1 MQDTTEASRYCAH
14 TGVRASARLIFLAFL
29 VLVST
34 FKQATEAV
42 EVPFS
47 SFQGLDGRRAT
58 GVAAIDLDRDGDLD
72 LVAATSISTD
82 QVFWLE
88 NTSGDASTWTARTLD
103 SSLDGPRAISA
114 ADLDGDGDYDL
125 AVAADV
131 DDTIAWYEN
140 DGLTFTRHDLTTTA
154 NGAQSVKIGDLDADG
169 DLDLVYC
176 APDGDE
182 LAWLEN
188 DGAYNPTFTKRI
200 ILWRYPPPTPLIAD
214 NPIDVELVDLNG
226 DSDLD
231 ILWASALDDRV
242 GWLLNNGADD
252 PVFSFQLISD
262 THADLPR
269 DVGCADVDGDGDPDV
284 LTASADGEIWFF
296 RNTGSGFSWQPI
308 ALAAAVGDVFEISPR
323 DLDGDGDLDV
333 VAYSPGASTLVWFE
347 NAAGN
352 GTAWIRR
359 NLSQAAGGALV
370 AITADLDRDGDFDI
384 VSAGASPGNSLAW
397 YENTTIHRSVRFGAE
412 HIISIVPNGPNAI
425 EAGDI
430 DGDGDIDL
438 AVSSFWD
445 KTVRWYEN
453 APGGLAIPGA
463 FDEHTA
469 HQSTLSRYPEAV
481 TLADMNEDG
490 DLDVVVA
497 FDDWVSHWEDLVSW
511 FENDGSTIPGFT
523 VRVVSWITDGPVSV
537 AIADIN
543 DDGNLDV
550 VSSSLFN
557 DTVYWYESSG
567 GLSPTFVTHT
577 ILDYGNDPM
586 SVWPADLANNGT
598 IDVAVG
604 YRGDDTMTWFW
615 NDGADPTPDFSS
627 IEISYATDGPRG
639 VTAADIDRDGLLD
652 LVCAAENGDAVSW
665 LRNDGVSMWVEHMID
680 ATADGA
686 SWVRTVDLDRDGDI
700 DVLGALTENDSAV
713 WYENFG
719 GAIPTWRATVMPA
732 LMEGPRAMVPG
743 DFDRDG
749 DLDVAVAWY
758 DSDTVAWYENRG
770 GQYTFAHSGTAP
782 AQLQEGA
789 EDDLLRITLVH
800 NGRNGDT
807 AIEWAALALRFESD
821 YGVPFTGPELDSI
834 IDYVRIYEDTN
845 GSGIFEPASDVWK
858 LSAASPALTDGVWTA
873 ALVDGA
879 SHWSV
884 GAEAEK
890 SFFVVVKL
898 ADNAAAQ
905 GIQKLRVI
913 HLNDPSG
920 GTPTSRVEDRLHDI
934 ELEIT
939 RWTGWIGN
947 FRSGFASI
955 VPGGLFSDGFES
967 GDVSRWSSST
977 GLIP

>member
-1 MQDTTEASRYCAH
+1 MAILAIFVLAS
-14 TGVRASARLIFLAFL
+14 TVD
-29 VLVST
+29 
-34 FKQATEAV
+34 QATEAT
-42 EVPFS
+42 EVPFA
-47 SFQGLDGRRAT
+47 SFQGVDNRSAT
-58 GVAAIDLDRDGDLD
+58 SVAAIDLDRDGDLD
-72 LVAATSISTD
+72 LVAAAPLPTD

-88 NTSGDASTWTARTLD
+88 NTSGDASSWTARTLD
-103 SSLDGPRAISA
+103 SSLDGPMAIAA

-125 AVAADV
+125 AVAAGE

-154 NGAQSVKIGDLDADG
+154 NGAQSLKIGDLDADG

-200 ILWRYPPPTPLIAD
+200 ILWRYPPPTPLLAD

-231 ILWASALDDRV
+231 ILWASALDNRV
-242 GWLLNNGADD
+242 GWLLNNGAAD
-252 PVFSFQLISD
+252 PGFSYHLISD
-262 THADLPR
+262 THANLPR
-269 DVGCADVDGDGDPDV
+269 DVCSADVDGDGVQDV
-284 LTASADGEIWFF
+284 LTSSADGEIWFF
-296 RNTGSGFSWQPI
+296 RNTGTATTWQPI
-308 ALAAAVGDVFEISPR
+308 ALASAVGDVFEISPS
-323 DLDGDGDLDV
+323 DLDGDGDIDV
-333 VAYSPGASTLVWFE
+333 VAYPPGASTLVWFE
-347 NAAGN
+347 NAG
-352 GTAWIRR
+352 GTGTTWLRR
-359 NLSQAAGGALV
+359 NLSQTATGAQV
-370 AITADLDRDGDFDI
+370 AITADLDRDGDIDI

-397 YENTTIHRSVRFGAE
+397 YENTTIHRTVRFGAE
-412 HIISIVPNGPNAI
+412 HIISTVPNGPNAM

-453 APGGLAIPGA
+453 APEPLANPGA

-497 FDDWVSHWEDLVSW
+497 FDDWVSHWEDMVSW
-511 FENDGSTIPGFT
+511 FENDGTAIPGFT
-523 VRVVSWITDGPVSV
+523 VRVVSWIADGPVSV
-537 AIADIN
+537 ATADIN

-550 VSSSLFN
+550 VSTSLFN

-567 GLSPTFVTHT
+567 GLSPTFLTHT
-577 ILDYGNDPM
+577 ILDYGSDPL
-586 SVWPADLANNGT
+586 SVWPADLANNGI

-615 NDGADPTPDFSS
+615 NDGAEPTPDFSS
-627 IEISYATDGPRG
+627 IEISYDVDGPRS
-639 VTAADIDRDGLLD
+639 VAAADIDKDGLLD
-652 LVCAAENGDAVSW
+652 LICAGEDGGTVSW
-665 LRNDGVSMWVEHMID
+665 LRNDGISMWVEHMIHP
-680 ATADGA
+680 TASGA
-686 SWVRTVDLDRDGDI
+686 SLVRTVDLDRDGDV
-700 DVLGALTENDSAV
+700 DVLGALSDNDSAV

-719 GAIPTWRATVMPA
+719 GAIPTWRATVLPSF
-732 LMEGPRAMVPG
+732 LERPRAMVSG

-770 GQYTFAHSGTAP
+770 GQYTFAHLRTAP

-789 EDDLLRITLVH
+789 EDDLLRITLH
-800 NGRNGDT
+800 HDGRNGDT

-821 YGVPFTGPELDSI
+821 YGVPYTSLELDSI

-858 LSAASPALTDGVWTA
+858 LWAASPALTDGVWTVT
-873 ALVDGA
+873 LVDGA

-884 GAEAEK
+884 GADAEK
-890 SFFVVVKL
+890 NFFVVVKL

-905 GIQKLRVI
+905 GIEKLRLI
-913 HLNDPSG
+913 HLNDRSG

-947 FRSGFASI
+947 YRSGFVSI
-955 VPGGLFSDGFES
+955 VPGGLFSDDFES
-967 GDVSRWSSST
+967 GDFSRWSSST